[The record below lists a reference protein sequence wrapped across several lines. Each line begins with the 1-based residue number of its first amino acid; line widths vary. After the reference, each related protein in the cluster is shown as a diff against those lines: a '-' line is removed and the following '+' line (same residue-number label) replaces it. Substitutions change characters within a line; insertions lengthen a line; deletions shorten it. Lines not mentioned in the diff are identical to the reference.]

1 VSRHETKA
9 YAVIHEA
16 QRDRVPRCSKLNNA
30 MEEFFSISAHRDAGF
45 LASISPAGSP
55 PTNSR

>member
-1 VSRHETKA
+1 
-9 YAVIHEA
+9 VIHEA